1 MILEWTTLQ
10 LTRVERVLIL
20 TRIRTRNWNN
30 KAEKSYFRYNRYSQ
44 TSRKENE
51 RLLEVVVFFPITTIN
66 ITFKANKCLI
76 NYGRNYHYTTG
87 LIAKAT
93 SFWTVARV
101 WPMSSNKISVP
112 RTSPVHLHRY
122 LECGERGGYWT
133 LTSRKNTTIDLCIA
147 GRKRL
152 AESGERGS
160 CRFATSARFDI
171 TSSVNSHSLG
181 GTGDSYAHFSLP
193 PPNFLRTCAS
203 DNRETRACCFLKFSR
218 KRISFDNLIRFHV

>member
-1 MILEWTTLQ
+1 MDNTTVNSCG
-10 LTRVERVLIL
+10 TSFNINSN
-20 TRIRTRNWNN
+20 TRNRNN

-76 NYGRNYHYTTG
+76 NYERNYHYTTG

-152 AESGERGS
+152 AESGVVASEDLAGSPRQRDSILPPLLTVIRLEGQGIVMHIFLFLLQIFSARVHPITGKHVRAAFWNFLERG
-160 CRFATSARFDI
+160 FPLI
-171 TSSVNSHSLG
+171 T
-181 GTGDSYAHFSLP
+181 
-193 PPNFLRTCAS
+193 
-203 DNRETRACCFLKFSR
+203 
-218 KRISFDNLIRFHV
+218 